1 MIQQT
6 HFTFCPGCGKKHI
19 AVHEKNG
26 MKCLDCGYVYFHNC
40 ASAVAAIIET
50 KDGILLTKRNHAP
63 KKNFLDLPGGFS
75 DYNETLETALRREI
89 REELSLDLSR
99 MSYFG
104 SFPNVYKHK
113 NVTYFTIDAF
123 FVCTAKNISAMNA
136 NEELSEVLIVKP
148 KDIDLEKVA
157 FVSIRNALSKYCE
170 TCRKYDK

>member
-1 MIQQT
+1 
-6 HFTFCPGCGKKHI
+6 
-19 AVHEKNG
+19 

-50 KDGILLTKRNHAP
+50 KEGILLSKRNHAP

-89 REELSLDLSR
+89 REELSLELGH

-104 SFPNVYKHK
+104 SFPNIYKHK

-123 FVCTAKNISAMNA
+123 FVCTAKDIADMKA

-148 KDIDLEKVA
+148 KYIEFEKVA
-157 FVSIRNALSKYCE
+157 FVSIRNALRKYCE
-170 TCRKYDK
+170 TSCKYNK